1 MEMNI
6 TTALHILFFASIAL
20 NAVMMPLLGVI
31 MVYGRPVV
39 NYVKAKLRGY
49 DLAVVL
55 GKNGRLKVIP
65 SLYKKLEV
73 SGNDAWLP
81 KNPAFFNWDGV
92 QTCVVYDGWGIIL
105 DPRMLLAAKTLAER
119 GIESYDELQKRVKET
134 ETVLAEMRKAEAKG
148 DTETVEKLKRWVE
161 EYGITRQDL
170 IEIRALDYVSVA
182 EIEEYFTDMYPSEIK
197 AHIDEYVAELAREYS
212 NPTAKVGMY
221 VIYGIML
228 IVGMTVALA
237 ILKGIGIIKV

>member
-1 MEMNI
+1 
-6 TTALHILFFASIAL
+6 
-20 NAVMMPLLGVI
+20 MMPLLGVI

-65 SLYKKLEV
+65 SLYRKLEV

-105 DPRMLLAAKTLAER
+105 DPRMLLAARTEAWPLHRQPTRRTCRPSLSGSIHSPSQPSQPLTPSARPCSDWCQIGRLNLRPLLISKSRVRTNSSRERRRRATLR
-119 GIESYDELQKRVKET
+119 
-134 ETVLAEMRKAEAKG
+134 
-148 DTETVEKLKRWVE
+148 
-161 EYGITRQDL
+161 
-170 IEIRALDYVSVA
+170 
-182 EIEEYFTDMYPSEIK
+182 P
-197 AHIDEYVAELAREYS
+197 
-212 NPTAKVGMY
+212 
-221 VIYGIML
+221 
-228 IVGMTVALA
+228 
-237 ILKGIGIIKV
+237 